1 LCGHYDAC
9 KLLVQSNADLDA
21 ADMKYRAALSIDVIF
36 IPKTSSFCSFFA
48 VKSLHSF
55 ARQRRVIFAFV
66 NSSLSPAPTSKL
78 EAGMIVKAVANNA
91 IAVVV

>member
-1 LCGHYDAC
+1 
-9 KLLVQSNADLDA
+9 
-21 ADMKYRAALSIDVIF
+21 MKYRAALSIDVIF

-78 EAGMIVKAVANNA
+78 EAGMIVMAVANKMLLQWWYDYNCSGGM
-91 IAVVV
+91 IITAVVV